1 MTCSYHEH
9 SNLTDPPFCFVPFS
23 PSWYTHTFLPSD
35 LRLRDWGK
43 TEYRIVRNWTPRE
56 VREARNNVPPPPS
69 SLARVSQQI
78 HQEEE
83 EEEENESPLVNDQSA
98 KQVCVVKEQKSS

>member
-1 MTCSYHEH
+1 M
-9 SNLTDPPFCFVPFS
+9 
-23 PSWYTHTFLPSD
+23 
-35 LRLRDWGK
+35 
-43 TEYRIVRNWTPRE
+43 RNWTPRE

-83 EEEENESPLVNDQSA
+83 EEEEENESPLVNDQSA
-98 KQVCVVKEQKSS
+98 KQVWSRSRNLAKGCKHTMPRKCSWSWLDGGRVRLVALHAWLHVVHIL

>member
-1 MTCSYHEH
+1 M
-9 SNLTDPPFCFVPFS
+9 
-23 PSWYTHTFLPSD
+23 
-35 LRLRDWGK
+35 
-43 TEYRIVRNWTPRE
+43 
-56 VREARNNVPPPPS
+56 PPPPS

-98 KQVCVVKEQKSS
+98 KQVWSRSRNLTNQLLVNAMKLADNQSIRHYNNLLNVFFPPQKKKKKILSVRLSYYGNMLIVAHISIEQ

>member
-1 MTCSYHEH
+1 M
-9 SNLTDPPFCFVPFS
+9 
-23 PSWYTHTFLPSD
+23 
-35 LRLRDWGK
+35 
-43 TEYRIVRNWTPRE
+43 RNWTPRE

-83 EEEENESPLVNDQSA
+83 EVVDNESPLVNDQSD
-98 KQVCVVKEQKSS
+98 KQVCVVEEQKSS

>member
-1 MTCSYHEH
+1 
-9 SNLTDPPFCFVPFS
+9 
-23 PSWYTHTFLPSD
+23 
-35 LRLRDWGK
+35 
-43 TEYRIVRNWTPRE
+43 VRNWTPRE

-83 EEEENESPLVNDQSA
+83 EVVDNESPLVNDQSD
-98 KQVCVVKEQKSS
+98 KQVCVVEEQKSS

>member
-1 MTCSYHEH
+1 M
-9 SNLTDPPFCFVPFS
+9 
-23 PSWYTHTFLPSD
+23 
-35 LRLRDWGK
+35 
-43 TEYRIVRNWTPRE
+43 RNWTPRE

-83 EEEENESPLVNDQSA
+83 EEEDNESPLVNDQSA
-98 KQVCVVKEQKSS
+98 KQVRIVKEQKCS